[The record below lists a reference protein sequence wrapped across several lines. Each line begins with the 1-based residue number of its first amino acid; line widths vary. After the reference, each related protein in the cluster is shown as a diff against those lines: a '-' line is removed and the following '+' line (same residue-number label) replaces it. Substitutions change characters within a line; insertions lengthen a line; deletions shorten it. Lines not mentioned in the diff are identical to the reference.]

1 MDLSLDLDLVIARL
15 ATLKADSTLRSV
27 GSALDIPSAEE
38 DIKNQLPAAFVVPG
52 RENGSGSRPATSA
65 RQLVVESFNVVHVVS
80 NKRDDKGAAARSAL
94 RTLRGHTRGLLV
106 GWSPDSETFDT
117 FLWERGGL
125 LSLSQLQLWWVDTY
139 RTEYYVAGP

>member
-15 ATLKADSTLRSV
+15 DTLTSDGTLRMV
-27 GSALDIPSAEE
+27 GGALDIPSAEE
-38 DIKNQLPAAFVVPG
+38 EVKQIPAAFVVPG
-52 RENGSGSRPATSA
+52 RENGSGQRPVTSA

-80 NKRDDKGAAARSAL
+80 NRRGDKGVAARSEL

-106 GWSPDSETFDT
+106 GWSPDSEEFDT
-117 FLWERGGL
+117 FMWERGGL
-125 LSLSQLQLWWVDTY
+125 LSLSQLQLWWVDAY